1 MRLDYT
7 AEVFGQWAKAAHY
20 CWDHK
25 NFSGLIVPTR
35 RRVFP
40 RTSDA
45 HPRTF
50 PTLVWIELM
59 IRLSLRLFVASLE
72 F

>member
-7 AEVFGQWAKAAHY
+7 AEVFGTWAKAAHY

-40 RTSDA
+40 RKNDGT
-45 HPRTF
+45 PRGF
-50 PTLVWIELM
+50 PTLVWIEADDLAV
-59 IRLSLRLFVASLE
+59 IPISS
-72 F
+72 